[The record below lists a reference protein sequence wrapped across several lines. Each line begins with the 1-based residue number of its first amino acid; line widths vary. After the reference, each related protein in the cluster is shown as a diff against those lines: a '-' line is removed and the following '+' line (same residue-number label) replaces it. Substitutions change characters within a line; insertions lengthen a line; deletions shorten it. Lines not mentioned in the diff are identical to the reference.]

1 VPQGDGEEV
10 DLGVGGEGSLMRD
23 EGEAK
28 RATVPIPEWVKV
40 VVAIVGG
47 LVTGLGI
54 AETRFVGR
62 VEYLSHVEAQRED
75 VARLIQASNH
85 YSVKEGQT
93 ASGLSDL
100 KVDVAE
106 IKADVGWLRQYLDVS
121 KPPPRRNGAKP

>member
-1 VPQGDGEEV
+1 MTPAPHVEGDDV
-10 DLGVGGEGSLMRD
+10 DR
-23 EGEAK
+23 K
-28 RATVPIPEWVKV
+28 RYRGPREPIVIPEWAKV
-40 VVAIVGG
+40 VIAVVGG
-47 LVTGLGI
+47 LIAGLGI

-62 VEYLSHVEAQRED
+62 VEYLSHVESQRED
-75 VARLIQASNH
+75 VARLITASNH

-121 KPPPRRNGAKP
+121 KPPPRRNGKP

>member
-1 VPQGDGEEV
+1 
-10 DLGVGGEGSLMRD
+10 MRD

-28 RATVPIPEWVKV
+28 RDVGPIPEWAKV
-40 VVAIVGG
+40 VVAVAAG
-47 LVTGLGI
+47 LVTSLGI

-75 VARLIQASNH
+75 VARLIAASNH
-85 YSVKEGQT
+85 YSLKEGQT

-106 IKADVGWLRQYLDVS
+106 IKADVGWLRSYLDVT
-121 KPPPRRNGAKP
+121 KPPPRRNGKP